1 MKVEY
6 RNLPHAGGKVALLAL
21 LQEACTNPDRRKSKT
36 SPFRCIIDHSSVY
49 TVVQSLPA
57 LFWKVLQSGTET

>member
-36 SPFRCIIDHSSVY
+36 SPFRCIMII
-49 TVVQSLPA
+49 P
-57 LFWKVLQSGTET
+57 E